1 VCIIQYLKENNTLFI
16 LKLLKTHAGHFLLSN
31 RIDQGATHGRVLP
44 VEIFEVQIL
53 HTHAPTCIAQIRGIK
68 DFEMRAATKTFAGFR
83 SK

>member
-1 VCIIQYLKENNTLFI
+1 
-16 LKLLKTHAGHFLLSN
+16 LSN